1 VAVLQSSENITISE
15 SDAIQQQ
22 EITDTQSEMNI
33 ACNILGRTPLPG
45 DVMEF
50 LNINSN
56 QQTTGQSE
64 HGEEYKL
71 PFSDVIFYSDSE

>member
-1 VAVLQSSENITISE
+1 MSE

-22 EITDTQSEMNI
+22 EITNTQSEMNI

-50 LNINSN
+50 LNINSD
-56 QQTTGQSE
+56 QQTSEQNDQSE
-64 HGEEYKL
+64 EYIL
-71 PFSDVIFYSDSE
+71 LR

>member
-1 VAVLQSSENITISE
+1 
-15 SDAIQQQ
+15 
-22 EITDTQSEMNI
+22 MNI

-50 LNINSN
+50 LNINSE
-56 QQTTGQSE
+56 QQTSEQSE
-64 HGEEYKL
+64 QSEEYKL

>member
-1 VAVLQSSENITISE
+1 
-15 SDAIQQQ
+15 
-22 EITDTQSEMNI
+22 MNI

-50 LNINSN
+50 LNINSD
-56 QQTTGQSE
+56 QQTSGQSE